1 MENEER
7 GETSV
12 SRRLFS
18 LTLKYVNADRGC
30 VLELLKCFEKESP
43 SAPKWMWWKQFRLR
57 NKTKSLVLGKHC
69 NASPDGSMNL
79 SCPQRTMNDNR
90 KQYSMR
96 RMNHK
101 SWTMAYQYFNGVPR
115 ACIHCIPAHLRIG
128 FKVYA
133 GDLF

>member
-1 MENEER
+1 
-7 GETSV
+7 
-12 SRRLFS
+12 
-18 LTLKYVNADRGC
+18 
-30 VLELLKCFEKESP
+30 
-43 SAPKWMWWKQFRLR
+43 
-57 NKTKSLVLGKHC
+57 
-69 NASPDGSMNL
+69 MNL

-133 GDLF
+133 GDLFQKICVCMTETLLHGDTQPINKYFRYLYRLTTNKIQNDRTKRMNERI